1 MPHDDVRFGYRRQ
14 PGAWP
19 SLPAIGRPRS
29 RRASLGV
36 GAGMALNP
44 VLLAA
49 MGEVNESDA
58 GLASGIVNT
67 PRS

>member
-36 GAGMALNP
+36 
-44 VLLAA
+44 
-49 MGEVNESDA
+49 
-58 GLASGIVNT
+58 
-67 PRS
+67 